1 MPDSFQRPKL
11 ERKTQTMLS
20 VKKKKKNV
28 FDLTLREMKLENI
41 LELL

>member
-20 VKKKKKNV
+20 VKKKKNV